1 MLNMKKIGI
10 LGSGIVGVTLANG
23 LKNIGYSV
31 CVGSNTKSTVDG
43 WDGEI
48 GLFKDVVD
56 KSDIVVLSVKGTA
69 AESIIEELSNA
80 LVGKTVI
87 DTTNPISDSPP
98 EDGVVNYFTA
108 SNESLMERLQLIA
121 PKADFVKAFNSVG
134 SAMMVN
140 PKLSDGLPTMFI
152 CGDNEVS
159 KIEVSKILTKLGWDI
174 EDCGGVKSARAIE
187 PLCILWCIP
196 GFLKNDWAHAF
207 KMLR

>member
-140 PKLSDGLPTMFI
+140 PNLVTGCLQCLYVETMK
-152 CGDNEVS
+152 CQRL
-159 KIEVSKILTKLGWDI
+159 K
-174 EDCGGVKSARAIE
+174 
-187 PLCILWCIP
+187 
-196 GFLKNDWAHAF
+196 FLKF
-207 KMLR
+207 